1 MAFDDT
7 PKGGAP
13 DFIYTIYIASDIE
26 TVWNGLIDREVTKEY
41 WGHQNVSDWKSGS
54 KWEHRRVSDTTV
66 VDIHGKVLEIDPP
79 RKLVVSWNAPNSHSF
94 AEPAPSVV
102 TYDLTAL
109 GPDTKL
115 TVTHSKLSKNSDMQ
129 KGVTEG
135 WPAVLSNLKT
145 YLETGKVLSEEE
157 WK

>member
-1 MAFDDT
+1 MSFKDS
-7 PKGGAP
+7 PKGNAP
-13 DFIYTIYIASDIE
+13 DFIYAIYIASDAE
-26 TVWNGLIDREVTKEY
+26 TVWNALIDREITKKY
-41 WGHQNVSDWKSGS
+41 WGHYNVSDWKSGS
-54 KWEHRRVSDTTV
+54 IWEHRRVSDANI
-66 VDIHGKVLEIDPP
+66 VDIHGEVLEIDPP
-79 RKLVVSWNAPNSHSF
+79 NKLVVTWNAPENHSF
-94 AEPAPSVV
+94 AEPAPSIV
-102 TYDLTAL
+102 TYELTAF

-115 TVTHSKLSKNSDMQ
+115 KVTHSKLNKESDMQ